1 MNGGV
6 EKVNRELA
14 RLDTELRAGGID
26 RAMFRAERRRLLLDF
41 EERETTTQPSAVSSE
56 PDAGSQAETQ
66 VDVAAPFVL
75 PEPSDTAPRDAAT
88 PPASERKKPVAAIV
102 LYAVGAVAVLSL
114 AAWWFSRP
122 TSDAPASLPATPTA
136 AGPEPGIPI
145 AGATTPQS
153 LATALVESQWSD
165 ADVTRFLDGWRQ
177 LPPDVIRAA
186 SEDSR
191 IWLLRGETGQ
201 RLREARELESL
212 EPSSELR
219 ARVEQLE
226 MVQTAISTH

>member
-1 MNGGV
+1 MNGV
-6 EKVNRELA
+6 DKVNRELA

-26 RAMFRAERRRLLLDF
+26 RATFRAERRRLLLDF
-41 EERETTTQPSAVSSE
+41 EERETTTQPSAVT
-56 PDAGSQAETQ
+56 PDGQAGSQAETE

-75 PEPSDTAPRDAAT
+75 PEPVDPAPRETSA
-88 PPASERKKPVAAIV
+88 PPASERRSPVAAIV
-102 LYAVGAVAVLSL
+102 LYAFGGVAVLAL

-122 TSDAPASLPATPTA
+122 TSDSPASPPATPTS
-136 AGPEPGIPI
+136 AGTASGTPI
-145 AGATTPQS
+145 AASTTPQA
-153 LATALVESQWSD
+153 LAAALVESQWSD
-165 ADVTRFLDGWRQ
+165 ADIARFLDGWRQ
-177 LPPDVIRAA
+177 LPPDAIRVA

-226 MVQTAISTH
+226 MVQAAISTP